1 MSHALINKETGK
13 IEFSARQIGFWKT
26 LTLAF
31 SKNLNDYIFF
41 DKLEFCN
48 DQYEECTIYANG
60 DKFVFY
66 VEYTVPAEDDM
77 FNLKEITETKEFE
90 SLFDAIHYSLDTLG
104 INDEDSN
111 EFFEMK

>member
-31 SKNLNDYIFF
+31 SKNSELVFF
-41 DKLEFCN
+41 DKLEFYN
-48 DQYEECTIYANG
+48 DEQEECTIFADG
-60 DKFVFY
+60 DKFTFY
-66 VEYTVPAEDDM
+66 VEHTVPTERDM
-77 FNLKEITETKEFE
+77 FNLHEITETKEFE